1 MAVAEQVMA
10 DQEFLKQMVRLF
22 LVDQVEVLQEL
33 IPLAW
38 LQHNLELIQ
47 VQI

>member
-10 DQEFLKQMVRLF
+10 DQEFLKEMVRLF

-33 IPLAW
+33 ILLAW
-38 LQHNLELIQ
+38 LQHNRELIQ

>member
-1 MAVAEQVMA
+1 VAEQVMA

-22 LVDQVEVLQEL
+22 LGDQVEVLQEL
-33 IPLAW
+33 ILLAW
-38 LQHNLELIQ
+38 LQHNLELIH